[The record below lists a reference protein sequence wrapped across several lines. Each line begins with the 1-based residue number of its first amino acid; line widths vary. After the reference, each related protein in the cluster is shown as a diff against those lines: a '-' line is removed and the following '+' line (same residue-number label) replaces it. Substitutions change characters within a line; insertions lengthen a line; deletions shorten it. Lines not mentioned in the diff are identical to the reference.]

1 MKKLLTTSLLL
12 GAALLPMLQGCLPMV
27 AAGAA
32 GGALATMDRRSLGIQ
47 TEDETIEWK
56 AVARINEKSGDNSH
70 TNFTSY
76 NRKVL
81 VTGEVPSEEL
91 KATIERIVAGIPQVE
106 GVYNEL
112 VVGPVTSYST
122 RSNDSYITTRV
133 KGRFVDSGNFNAV
146 HVKVVTEAGVVYLLG
161 LVTQREADSAIQV
174 ARTTSDVK
182 KVVNLLEIIP
192 DAKARELEMT
202 MPKASPQEPKPAANG
217 G

>member
-1 MKKLLTTSLLL
+1 MTKPSNGRPARASTRKF
-12 GAALLPMLQGCLPMV
+12 G
-27 AAGAA
+27 
-32 GGALATMDRRSLGIQ
+32 
-47 TEDETIEWK
+47 ET
-56 AVARINEKSGDNSH
+56 SH

-81 VTGEVPSEEL
+81 ITGEVASETT
-91 KATIERIVAGIPQVE
+91 KAEIERIVSGVPQVQ

-112 VVGPVTSYST
+112 AIGPVTSFST

-133 KGRFVDSGNFNAV
+133 KSRFVDSGKFNAI
-146 HVKVVTEAGVVYLLG
+146 HVKVVTEAGIVYLLG

-182 KVVNLLEIIP
+182 KVVTLLEVVP
-192 DAKARELEMT
+192 DAKARELDVHLPT
-202 MPKASPQEPKPAANG
+202 TSKQPPKPAAAG